1 MGVPNDRDTNAKLT
15 PSGKNSGTK
24 DTSPG
29 VPLEVANTWC
39 TRGGLIRRCQ
49 YRVSQH
55 NDYCSRES
63 ARYHRGISSRGTASA
78 ARKEVLDEVE
88 GPNSTMQRRFESYA
102 FDRRSRLDFYANGGE
117 FASCARTHL
126 GRRPHRRLELP
137 FSLRFRD
144 GSLLR

>member
-1 MGVPNDRDTNAKLT
+1 MNGGTKMGVPNDRDTNAKLT

-88 GPNSTMQRRFESYA
+88 GPEFDNAAPIRKLRVRSELSIRFLCKWRRICIVCTHPFREAAAQEIRVA
-102 FDRRSRLDFYANGGE
+102 FFDDVS
-117 FASCARTHL
+117 
-126 GRRPHRRLELP
+126 
-137 FSLRFRD
+137 
-144 GSLLR
+144 